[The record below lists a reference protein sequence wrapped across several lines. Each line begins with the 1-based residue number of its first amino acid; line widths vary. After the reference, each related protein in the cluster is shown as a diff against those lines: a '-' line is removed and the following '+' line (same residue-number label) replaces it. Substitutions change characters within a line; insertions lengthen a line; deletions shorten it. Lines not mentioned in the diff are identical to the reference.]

1 MGWGWWRAKR
11 RTGTGT
17 PRAVEQRK
25 KEEPGGRG
33 IIRIGGMQGNG
44 RERNRKAPPPLS
56 HHLSTFPHPPQAR
69 ELCTLQG
76 AGPGVAL
83 LPKEP
88 SASFSP
94 PTSALAVCSRTHP
107 HPPLPS
113 HVWLARKEGAAP
125 YAQVRRILQ
134 KTLLK
139 VRVDVVVAP
148 RVPRQ
153 VSVRS
158 LRPTGL
164 Q

>member
-1 MGWGWWRAKR
+1 MGVVEGEEADRDRDTTRGRAEKKRGAGRARDNQDWRNAGKR
-11 RTGTGT
+11 KGEKQKG
-17 PRAVEQRK
+17 
-25 KEEPGGRG
+25 
-33 IIRIGGMQGNG
+33 
-44 RERNRKAPPPLS
+44 PPLPLPS
-56 HHLSTFPHPPQAR
+56 PQHLPPHPPQAR
-69 ELCTLQG
+69 ELCTLQGGG

-94 PTSALAVCSRTHP
+94 PTSALA
-107 HPPLPS
+107 PPLPS

>member
-1 MGWGWWRAKR
+1 M
-11 RTGTGT
+11 
-17 PRAVEQRK
+17 
-25 KEEPGGRG
+25 
-33 IIRIGGMQGNG
+33 
-44 RERNRKAPPPLS
+44 
-56 HHLSTFPHPPQAR
+56 
-69 ELCTLQG
+69 
-76 AGPGVAL
+76 AL

-94 PTSALAVCSRTHP
+94 PTSALAVCVLAPTHT
-107 HPPLPS
+107 PLPS